1 MNIYKALRFFA
12 GKVPGPMKL
21 MALAAMLRLRRRMTG
36 IFLDPVLA
44 CNLRC
49 RMCYFSDP
57 ARRAEMRG
65 NMTEEQLAEIEK
77 ALYPTALKV
86 QIGCGAE
93 PTLSPMLP
101 RIVRGA
107 KRHGVPNISLVTNGQ
122 LLAGDRIDLEKLV
135 EEGLDELILSL
146 HGTRKETYEYLMD
159 GARWDNFRRLA
170 AKIAQVKRSHPGF
183 SLRVNFTVNSM
194 NVDDLAGTRFWDI
207 WEADALPDTVQL
219 RPVQKIGESAWND
232 FDLTPIKEKYDETI
246 GAVVAECRRRGITVI
261 APTRGQLDA
270 VNDIQDAVSAEVEDL
285 TYCYVSPTGCYKPDF
300 DPAADTF
307 AAYHRRKHTVRRLLA
322 HALNP
327 RSRRRNRTKKLNYK
341 IS

>member
-1 MNIYKALRFFA
+1 MNVYKALRFFA

-21 MALAAMLRLRRRMTG
+21 MALAAMLRMRRRMAG

-57 ARRAEMRG
+57 ERRAAMRG
-65 NMTEEQLAEIEK
+65 VISEERLSQIEK
-77 ALYPTALKV
+77 ALYPVALKL

-107 KRHGVPNISLVTNGQ
+107 RRYGVPNISLVTNGQ
-122 LLAGDRIDLEKLV
+122 LLAGDRIDLDALV
-135 EEGLDELILSL
+135 QDGLGELILSL

-159 GARWDNFRRLA
+159 GAHWENFRALA
-170 AKIAQVKRSHPGF
+170 RRIARVKERHPEF
-183 SLRVNFTVNSM
+183 SLRVNFTVNSL
-194 NVDDLAGTRFWDI
+194 NIDDLAGSRFWDI
-207 WEADALPDTVQL
+207 WEPGAGPDTVQL

-232 FDLTPIKEKYDETI
+232 FDLAPLKEKYADTI

-261 APTRGQLDA
+261 APTLQQLDA
-270 VNDIQDAVSAEVEDL
+270 VDDMQDAISAEVEDL
-285 TYCYVSPTGCYKPDF
+285 TYCYVSPDGCYKPDF
-300 DPAADTF
+300 DPEKESF
-307 AAYHRRKHTVRRLLA
+307 AAYHKRKHTVRRLLA
-322 HALNP
+322 HAFST